1 MKYFLTRF
9 FFVAFAFAVL
19 FNLQANAQSFM
30 RQGTLKSAVESNVT
44 KIGQTF
50 YLLDNY
56 YIDTL
61 NFSSVTDKALLAIAK
76 ELDPHSIYIPAKDVQ
91 AMNEPLEGNFSGIGV
106 EFAIIDDILT
116 VQSVI
121 QGGPSENVG
130 IKAGDK
136 IVMVDGEKISN
147 TGLTIERVHKY
158 LRGVEGSKVKVEILR
173 KGEKGPLDFMITRA
187 KIPLNSL
194 DASYEIAPGVL
205 YLKLSR
211 FSATSYDEIMAAV
224 KKYNHSKGIILD
236 LRGNGGGYLI
246 TALQI
251 ANEFLRR
258 GQLILYTEGRK
269 VRRMNEYA
277 DGTGILQNAK
287 LTVLIDENSA
297 SASEIVSG
305 AIQDWDRGVIIGRRS
320 FGKGLVQQLMP
331 LSDGS
336 QLRLTVAR
344 YHTPSGRVIQSPY
357 KAGKAEEYYKAFYER
372 FAKSGGGIFGADSI
386 QLPDSLKY
394 TTLISHRTVYGGGGI
409 MPDIF
414 IAQDTTFYTKYYGE
428 ILRKG
433 IMVDFVNKYL
443 DNNRS
448 KLAKQYKHSGDP
460 LSGVLRNNDYYSFV
474 NGFKVDENLFSEFV
488 AYTEEKGLKPS
499 ESDLLK
505 SGDQL
510 RRYLK
515 ALVLRGIFDFNLY
528 IRYLN
533 ESDNDVIRAVKVI

>member
-1 MKYFLTRF
+1 MNHNSNKFFAVALFLT
-9 FFVAFAFAVL
+9 L
-19 FNLQANAQSFM
+19 LPLSGISAQSFF
-30 RQGTLKSAVESNVT
+30 RQGTVKGGVESNIT

-56 YIDTL
+56 YLDTL
-61 NFSSVTDKALLAIAK
+61 NFATIADKALYAVTK
-76 ELDPHSIYIPAKDVQ
+76 ELDPHSVYIPAKEVQ
-91 AMNEPLEGNFSGIGV
+91 AMNEPLEGNFSGVGV
-106 EFAIIDDILT
+106 EFAIIEDTLT

-121 QGGPSENVG
+121 QGGPSEGVG
-130 IKAGDK
+130 IRAGDK
-136 IVMVDGEKISN
+136 IVKVGDEKITN
-147 TGLTIERVHKY
+147 TKLTIERVHKY
-158 LRGVEGSKVKVEILR
+158 LRGPEGSRVKVEIIR
-173 KGEKGPLDFMITRA
+173 KGESGVLDFMITRA
-187 KIPLNSL
+187 KIPINSL
-194 DASYEIAPGVL
+194 DAAYEIEPGLL

-211 FSATSYDEIMAAV
+211 FSATSYDEMMTAV
-224 KKYNHSKGIILD
+224 KKYNHSNGIILD

-251 ANEFLRR
+251 ANEFLKR

-277 DGTGILQNAK
+277 DGTGILQGVK

-305 AIQDWDRGVIIGRRS
+305 AIQDWDRGTIVGRRS
-320 FGKGLVQQLMP
+320 FGKGLVQQQMP

-372 FAKSGGGIFGADSI
+372 FAKSGGGIFGKDSI
-386 QLPDSLKY
+386 QFPDSLKF
-394 TTLISHRTVYGGGGI
+394 TTLVSKRTVYGGGGI

-414 IAQDTTFYTKYYGE
+414 VAQDTTFYTKYYGE

-433 IMVDFVNKYL
+433 IITDYVNKYL

-448 KLAKQYKHSGDP
+448 KLLKQYRHGESS
-460 LSGVLRNNDYYSFV
+460 LSGAFKNRDYDSFK
-474 NGFKVDENLFSEFV
+474 NGFKVDEQLFADFV
-488 AYTEEKGLKPS
+488 NFTKEKGLKPL
-499 ESDLLK
+499 EQDFVK
-505 SGDQL
+505 SGAQL

-515 ALVLRGIFDFNLY
+515 ALILRGVFDFNLY

-533 ESDNDVIRAVKVI
+533 EEDSDIIKVTE